1 MCEVRNQAKV
11 CFFLLT
17 KSFLQ
22 LDYYYPYFVFRH
34 FYCYLA
40 KDKLFFLYSQS
51 QIIPLLVSL
60 GELLGPKYLD
70 GNDISV
76 NLKMANW
83 RERSKEN
90 RTILPFIAT
99 TESGEL
105 PWAQTWVSWLLLI
118 NYNQT
123 WWAPHGPKCSLAG
136 VRTIHPRDIQS
147 VI

>member
-105 PWAQTWVSWLLLI
+105 PWAQTWVS
-118 NYNQT
+118 
-123 WWAPHGPKCSLAG
+123 
-136 VRTIHPRDIQS
+136 
-147 VI
+147 